1 MSTIAA
7 ISTPVGEGGIGIVR
21 VSGPEALAV
30 AGRMFRAA
38 QGKPLECR
46 RSHTVAFGHVFDPDT
61 GEAVDQALAT
71 VFRAPHSYTGED
83 TVEVSTHGGPV
94 PLRRTL
100 SLMLRAGARLAEP
113 GEFTRRAFVH
123 GRLDLAQAEA
133 VIDSIRAKSDA
144 GLKVA
149 VRQLEGEL
157 SRRVTAARDAPLH
170 TVARFGIDRAPKQG
184 PDPVWGRR
192 HR

>member
-1 MSTIAA
+1 MTIAA

-30 AGRMFRAA
+30 AGRVFRAA
-38 QGKPLECR
+38 SGKSIER
-46 RSHTVAFGHVFDPDT
+46 QRSHTVRFGHVIDQDS

-100 SLMLRAGARLAEP
+100 ALMLRAGARLAEP
-113 GEFTRRAFVH
+113 GEF
-123 GRLDLAQAEA
+123 
-133 VIDSIRAKSDA
+133 
-144 GLKVA
+144 
-149 VRQLEGEL
+149 
-157 SRRVTAARDAPLH
+157 
-170 TVARFGIDRAPKQG
+170 
-184 PDPVWGRR
+184 
-192 HR
+192 